1 MSLIH
6 FNVHRKGNSSKQYT
20 IYDNGNKFLP
30 CWHVPDLAYWHKQE
44 LHKQRNVNPGITPII
59 TLMHELP
66 EQCLCMC
73 KTSPCWNCFF
83 VHTGKWNL
91 FIPSNK
97 LRSSF
102 CVSVKIL
109 ILSLVNFLQAHVLPP
124 FLGTNPISVQVSTG
138 TEFRAPHST
147 KVKSVN
153 TWGDFSDNCG
163 YSKFM
168 LEYVWIREVC
178 YSHLLL
184 SLLPSQTQ
192 YLYQENYFLVY
203 GHTVIFSSREI
214 HLKNYDAKRTFMFH
228 IQCCNETTVKDY
240 TFCPQILF
248 HSSLECGCLVQWI
261 LNIFFLLLLTQSI
274 KSWYQ

>member
-6 FNVHRKGNSSKQYT
+6 FNVHKKGTSSKQYT
-20 IYDNGNKFLP
+20 IYDNRNKFLP
-30 CWHVPDLAYWHKQE
+30 HLQVPDLAYWHKQE
-44 LHKQRNVNPGITPII
+44 LHKQRNVNPGITPLI

-73 KTSPCWNCFF
+73 KIFPCWNCFL

-102 CVSVKIL
+102 VFPWNRPL
-109 ILSLVNFLQAHVLPP
+109 IFIVSLVNFLQAQVFPP
-124 FLGTNPISVQVSTG
+124 FLGSNPISVQLSTG
-138 TEFRAPHST
+138 TELRGLHST
-147 KVKSVN
+147 KVKWVN

-168 LEYVWIREVC
+168 LGYVWIRKVC

-184 SLLPSQTQ
+184 SLYPNGTR
-192 YLYQENYFLVY
+192 YIYQENYFLVY
-203 GHTVIFSSREI
+203 G
-214 HLKNYDAKRTFMFH
+214 
-228 IQCCNETTVKDY
+228 
-240 TFCPQILF
+240 
-248 HSSLECGCLVQWI
+248 
-261 LNIFFLLLLTQSI
+261 
-274 KSWYQ
+274 